1 MLYFSG
7 SADLE
12 AEGRVI
18 SGCQFDDGCH
28 AEIGIW
34 FILAMNANSS
44 HKEGAWEF
52 IRYLLSDE
60 VQGKE
65 RAGHDAYVAPVSRKA
80 FEEWMSW
87 SIKEMTETK
96 VINGVPSYPPV
107 LKAKRCRKSGRRN
120 TDR

>member
-1 MLYFSG
+1 
-7 SADLE
+7 
-12 AEGRVI
+12 
-18 SGCQFDDGCH
+18 
-28 AEIGIW
+28 
-34 FILAMNANSS
+34 MNANSS

-96 VINGVPSYPPV
+96 VINGVPSYPPQF
-107 LKAKRCRKSGRRN
+107 
-120 TDR
+120 